1 MGKVA
6 IRPEVIIIFI
16 IQMTHNHY
24 FAARLG
30 RPKAK

>member
-16 IQMTHNHY
+16 IQIQMTYNHY
-24 FAARLG
+24 FAAFLE
-30 RPKAK
+30 